1 VTPLLLLHGFGGS
14 PESFDEVL
22 QLARAAGLNMPILS
36 EPLFGHRGQEESP
49 GHSFNKEVDRL
60 ADLFRRKG
68 GEGGVLIGYSLG
80 ARLALGILTRH
91 PDLASRAILI
101 GANPGLAS
109 SVGRT
114 ERNSADDAW
123 IILLE
128 TKGIEAFVDAWESQP
143 IFASQRLKDPA
154 RWLRQRAIRLS
165 HPPRALSAAMRTLG
179 LARMPDTSQHLPRLR
194 TPVLL
199 VTGAEDP
206 KFLALARA
214 MQSALPRARLTTIER
229 SGHNPLFDQPQ
240 QMAALL
246 VQELGDEPPTNP

>member
-1 VTPLLLLHGFGGS
+1 MTPLMLLHGFGGS
-14 PESFDEVL
+14 PASFDEVL
-22 QLARAAGLNMPILS
+22 DLARARGLNAPILG
-36 EPLFGHRGQEESP
+36 ERLWGHRGQLESP
-49 GHSFNKEVDRL
+49 GHTFEREVDRL
-60 ADLFRRKG
+60 ADLFRKRDGAG
-68 GEGGVLIGYSLG
+68 GILIGYSLG

-165 HPPRALSAAMRTLG
+165 HPPAALAAAMRVLG
-179 LARMPDTSQHLPRLR
+179 LARMPDTSELLPRLR
-194 TPVLL
+194 TPILL

-206 KFLALARA
+206 RFLALARS
-214 MQSALPRARLTTIER
+214 MQSALPRARLATIER
-229 SGHNPLFDQPQ
+229 SGHNPLFDQPE

-246 VQELGDEPPTNP
+246 AEELGEEPPTNP

>member
-1 VTPLLLLHGFGGS
+1 MMPLMLLHGFAGS
-14 PESFDEVL
+14 PDSFDEVL
-22 QLARAAGLNMPILS
+22 ALARARGLNAPMLS
-36 EPLFGHRGQEESP
+36 EPLWGHRGHLEP
-49 GHSFNKEVDRL
+49 AGHSFDREVDRL
-60 ADLFRRKG
+60 AELFHERG
-68 GEGGVLIGYSLG
+68 GAGGCLIGYSLG

-114 ERNSADDAW
+114 ERNSADEVW
-123 IILLE
+123 TVLLE
-128 TKGIEAFVDAWESQP
+128 TTGIEAFVDAWESQP

-154 RWLRQRAIRLS
+154 RWQRQRAIRLS
-165 HPPRALSAAMRTLG
+165 HPPRALSAAMRALG
-179 LARMPDTSQHLPRLR
+179 LARMPDTSVLLPRLR
-194 TPVLL
+194 APILL

-214 MQSALPRARLTTIER
+214 MQSALPRARLVTIER
-229 SGHNPLFDQPQ
+229 SGHNPLFDQPE

-246 VQELGDEPPTNP
+246 VEELGDEPPTNP

>member
-1 VTPLLLLHGFGGS
+1 MTPLMLLHGFAGS
-14 PESFDEVL
+14 PDSFEEVL
-22 QLARAAGLNMPILS
+22 QLARARGLSIPILS
-36 EPLFGHRGQEESP
+36 EPLYGHRGSEEEP

-60 ADLFRRKG
+60 AEVFRQRG
-68 GEGGVLIGYSLG
+68 GAGGCLLGYSLG
-80 ARLALGILTRH
+80 ARLALGILIRH

-109 SVGRT
+109 SIGRT
-114 ERNSADDAW
+114 ERNSSDDAW

-154 RWLRQRAIRLS
+154 RWQRQRTIRLS
-165 HPPRALSAAMRTLG
+165 HPPRALAAAMRALG
-179 LARMPDTSQHLPRLR
+179 LARMPDTSAHLPRLR

-206 KFLALARA
+206 KFLALARS
-214 MQSALPRARLTTIER
+214 MQAALPKARLVAMER
-229 SGHNPLFDQPQ
+229 SGHNPIFDQPEQ
-240 QMAALL
+240 VAALL
-246 VQELGDEPPTNP
+246 LEELGDEPPTNP